1 MTLRSKIRVFVFF
14 FLIFTA
20 VFAAGSFVIFDHLS
34 NNFEVLTFSAEEHN
48 LYEELL
54 TSVKGLSRDAKTW
67 ALTGDVQF
75 RSQYRKDLVSV
86 YASLK
91 RLGEVVGH
99 TETVE
104 SAKTDFEELK
114 GIAASL
120 IILERPVATRD
131 VLRSLQR
138 LEEKEEEMNTRLRTA
153 YLSSIQGITRAIVQG
168 ERIKKEVAFYLVLL
182 LIMISLGFVLLVLF
196 MRRVI
201 AVPFHD
207 ILTAT
212 DRITS
217 GDLKYRIGSK
227 RTDEFG
233 VIAERFDRTVDEL
246 QKISAENEDLYL
258 STRSQ
263 LQKLATIYELAK
275 ALTST
280 LDLNELLDRMAE
292 ESTHLLHA
300 RGCIIR
306 LIEGDKLIVRA
317 SFGIPKEKE
326 GMMTLSIGEGL
337 PGKVAEGKR
346 AILVGDL
353 STMPSEWK
361 IPNLDARSV
370 MNVPLLFRGTV
381 IGTFALYDKMAPD
394 GEILP
399 FSGDDLATAE
409 GFASLSAI
417 AIAKAKMY
425 ELELQKER
433 EILEAKGKL
442 DVLFESVQGGIIN
455 IGKDFTI
462 ISVNRFVEQ
471 WVGYASD
478 DLCGKNALEVFHG
491 KKGIC
496 PHCVAQVTFET
507 GEIHTMTQVSGL
519 NYAELTSYPIKDED
533 GGIRESV
540 VYIQDITDRVLY

>member
-34 NNFEVLTFSAEEHN
+34 NNFEVLKFSAEEHN

-54 TSVKGLSRDAKTW
+54 TAVKGLARDAKSW
-67 ALTGDVQF
+67 ALTGDAKF
-75 RSQYRKDLVSV
+75 RSLYRKDLIDV
-86 YASLK
+86 YASFD

-99 TETVE
+99 TASVE
-104 SAKTDFEELK
+104 SARTDFEELK
-114 GIAASL
+114 GITASL
-120 IILERPVATRD
+120 IIIERPVGNRD
-131 VLRSLQR
+131 TLWALQR
-138 LEEKEEEMNTRLRTA
+138 LEQKEEEMSARLHTS
-153 YLSSIQGITRAIVQG
+153 YLASIPGIAHAIVQG
-168 ERIKKEVAFYLVLL
+168 ERIKKEVAYYLGVL

-196 MRRVI
+196 MRKVI
-201 AVPFHD
+201 SVPFHD

-233 VIAERFDRTVDEL
+233 VIADRFDRMVDEL

-258 STRSQ
+258 STRNQ
-263 LQKLATIYELAK
+263 LQKLTTIYELAK

-280 LDLNELLDRMAE
+280 LDLNELLERMAE

-306 LIEGDKLIVRA
+306 LIEGDKLIVKA
-317 SFGIPKEKE
+317 SFGIPKERE
-326 GMMTLSIGEGL
+326 SMLTLSIGEGL

-353 STMPSEWK
+353 ATMPAEWK
-361 IPNLDARSV
+361 VPNLDARSV
-370 MNVPLLFRGTV
+370 MNVPLLVRGTV

-394 GEILP
+394 GEIMT

-409 GFASLSAI
+409 GFASLSRSPT
-417 AIAKAKMY
+417 AKPAWCAATPP
-425 ELELQKER
+425 R
-433 EILEAKGKL
+433 
-442 DVLFESVQGGIIN
+442 
-455 IGKDFTI
+455 
-462 ISVNRFVEQ
+462 
-471 WVGYASD
+471 
-478 DLCGKNALEVFHG
+478 
-491 KKGIC
+491 
-496 PHCVAQVTFET
+496 
-507 GEIHTMTQVSGL
+507 
-519 NYAELTSYPIKDED
+519 
-533 GGIRESV
+533 
-540 VYIQDITDRVLY
+540 